1 LGHARY
7 GRTELSERA
16 PALTE
21 RDTRYLRAAIALAAR
36 ARAAGRHPFG
46 ALVVDADDT
55 ILGEALNRAIGP
67 DSDATGHAELEA
79 VRIASRER
87 APASLSGATLY
98 TSCEPCPMCAGAVYW
113 SGIGRV
119 VYALAESSLLKLTGA
134 HDENPTF
141 ALPCREVFAR
151 GQRAIEVVGPA
162 LESEAIAPHRG
173 FWT

>member
-1 LGHARY
+1 MGHARH
-7 GRTELSERA
+7 GRAELNQQDTA
-16 PALTE
+16 PTE
-21 RDTRYLRAAIALAAR
+21 RDTKYLREAIALAAR
-36 ARAAGRHPFG
+36 ARATGRHPFG
-46 ALVVDADDT
+46 ALVVAADDE
-55 ILGEALNRAIGP
+55 ILGEAMNRAIGP

-87 APASLSGATLY
+87 TAASLSGATLY
-98 TSCEPCPMCAGAVYW
+98 TSCEPCAMCAGAVYW

-162 LESEAIAPHRG
+162 LESEASAPHLG
-173 FWT
+173 FWA